1 VAETEAS
8 HQQESDAESTSP
20 SLLDRWFKLSERD
33 TNLRTELISGLTTF
47 MTMAYIIFVN
57 PTILADAG
65 IPREAAFGATI
76 YASVLASVL
85 MGLWANFPVATA
97 PGMGLNAFFTYSVVI
112 GMGLS
117 WQTALGAVF
126 ISGIAFFILTV
137 TGIRELL
144 IDGVPHILRS
154 AIAVGIGLFIA
165 FIGLKNAGII
175 VNDDVNLV
183 RLGPLT
189 TAGPLLAVLGL
200 ILASLLLARGF
211 RAAFVVSILVTTILA
226 MIVGVSAAPTTLG
239 DVFSFSL
246 PDMSQTF
253 LAMDIWGALAYGLFS
268 ILFSFTVVEV
278 FDNLAT
284 FIGLTKRAGLMDEN
298 GKIPNI
304 NRAFTADAIGTLSS
318 AALGS
323 TAMNAYI
330 ENAAGIEEGGRTG
343 IQPLVVA
350 FFFLL
355 ALLFAPFIGLI
366 PPVATAPI
374 LVLVGALML
383 TEIRNIPFDDYTD
396 VIPAFLTMFMM
407 PLTFSIAEGLAFGFI
422 SYTLLKLLT
431 GRVKEIHWITY
442 LISAAFIINF
452 WMLSS

>member
-1 VAETEAS
+1 MSQTGAGRRGAAVTTGS
-8 HQQESDAESTSP
+8 SV
-20 SLLDRWFKLSERD
+20 LDRWFKLSERN
-33 TNLRTELISGLTTF
+33 TNIRTEVVAGLTTF

-57 PTILADAG
+57 PSILADSG
-65 IPREAAFGATI
+65 IPREAALGATI
-76 YASVLASVL
+76 YASVIATVL
-85 MGLWANFPVATA
+85 MALWANFPVATA
-97 PGMGLNAFFTYSVVI
+97 PGMGLNAFFTYTVVL
-112 GMGLS
+112 GQGLS

-126 ISGIAFFILTV
+126 ISGIAFLILTV

-144 IDGVPHILRS
+144 IAGVPPVLRP

-165 FIGLKNAGII
+165 FIGLKNAGI
-175 VNDDVNLV
+175 VVADRTNFV
-183 RLGPLT
+183 RLGELAT
-189 TAGPLLAVLGL
+189 TGPLLALLGL
-200 ILASLLLARGF
+200 VLASFLLARGVKG
-211 RAAFVVSILVTTILA
+211 AFVFAILATTIVS
-226 MIVGVSAAPTTLG
+226 MIVGFSKAPTTLG

-246 PDMSQTF
+246 PDMSSTF
-253 LAMDIWGALAYGLFS
+253 LAMDIGGALAYGLLS
-268 ILFSFTVVEV
+268 VLFTFTVVEV

-304 NRAFTADAIGTLSS
+304 NRAFFADAIGTLSS

-343 IQPLVVA
+343 IQALVVA
-350 FFFLL
+350 VFFLL

-366 PPVATAPI
+366 PAVATAPI

-383 TEIRNIPFDDYTD
+383 SEIQFISFRDYTD

-431 GRVKEIHWITY
+431 GKTKEIHWITY
-442 LISAAFIINF
+442 IISAAFVINF
-452 WMLSS
+452 WLLGH